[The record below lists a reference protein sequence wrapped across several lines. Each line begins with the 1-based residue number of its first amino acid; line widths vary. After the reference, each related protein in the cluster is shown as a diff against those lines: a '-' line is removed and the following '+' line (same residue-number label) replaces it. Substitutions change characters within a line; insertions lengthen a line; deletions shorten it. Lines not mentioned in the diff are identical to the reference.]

1 MDMVFYSNIII
12 WCGTL
17 QSNIKIFFF
26 CYKNIKFNK
35 NYQAGLV
42 VKHKFDTNAGSLKD
56 PDLFRRFF
64 ICMNYEIRKVKSYK
78 KRNEKEEYT
87 QNKDFYFKNEQ
98 EIDQTGLYIQYGII
112 QGYDSKETVHLSYF
126 DQDPLELRYY
136 MFGR

>member
-1 MDMVFYSNIII
+1 
-12 WCGTL
+12 
-17 QSNIKIFFF
+17 
-26 CYKNIKFNK
+26 
-35 NYQAGLV
+35 
-42 VKHKFDTNAGSLKD
+42 
-56 PDLFRRFF
+56 
-64 ICMNYEIRKVKSYK
+64 MNYEIRKVKSYK
-78 KRNEKEEYT
+78 KRDEKEEYT